1 MNPGTSQS
9 MDEIKYWVALNMVLG
24 VGKTLFHRL
33 TGEFGSPEQVFRVSR
48 KELMRVEGIGDKTAT
63 EIAGFSIEEK
73 ADREL
78 RLLEKIQARIV
89 TLVDPEYP
97 ELLRQIFD
105 PPPLLYCQGNRLDS
119 YPIPIAVVGTRAAT
133 SYGKM
138 VTESLCAGLAERGA
152 TIVSGMARGID
163 TIAHRSALQSGGDTV
178 AVFGCGLSHT
188 YPPENR
194 SLRDKIAQAGTVVS
208 EFPISMRPDRNN
220 FPARN
225 RIISGLSYGVIVV
238 EAGEKSGALITVQF
252 ALEQGRDV
260 FAVPGSIL
268 SPKSFSPNRLI
279 KAGAKLVDG
288 PESILEELP
297 SAVQG
302 LITQRSEKI
311 GIKQELSEKEQS
323 IVSLIIGEEKHIDQL
338 IENSRLSPAEV
349 SATLVQLELSG
360 IVRQLEGKMF
370 IATIKT
376 VSNK

>member
-1 MNPGTSQS
+1 
-9 MDEIKYWVALNMVLG
+9 
-24 VGKTLFHRL
+24 
-33 TGEFGSPEQVFRVSR
+33 
-48 KELMRVEGIGDKTAT
+48 
-63 EIAGFSIEEK
+63 
-73 ADREL
+73 
-78 RLLEKIQARIV
+78 
-89 TLVDPEYP
+89 
-97 ELLRQIFD
+97 
-105 PPPLLYCQGNRLDS
+105 
-119 YPIPIAVVGTRAAT
+119 
-133 SYGKM
+133 
-138 VTESLCAGLAERGA
+138 
-152 TIVSGMARGID
+152 MARGID

>member
-1 MNPGTSQS
+1 MSPAQS

-33 TGEFGSPEQVFRVSR
+33 IGEFGSPEQVFRVPR
-48 KELMRVEGIGDKTAT
+48 KDLMRVEGIGDKTAT
-63 EIAGFSIEEK
+63 EIANFGVEAK
-73 ADREL
+73 VDREL
-78 RLLEKIQARIV
+78 RLLEKIQARIL
-89 TLVDPEYP
+89 TLVSPEYP
-97 ELLRQIFD
+97 ELLRQIYD
-105 PPPLLYCQGNRLDS
+105 PPPLLYCQGKKLDS
-119 YPIPIAVVGTRAAT
+119 YPIPVAVVGTRAAT
-133 SYGKM
+133 NYGKL
-138 VTESLCAGLAERGA
+138 VTESLCKGLAEKGVS
-152 TIVSGMARGID
+152 IISGMARGID
-163 TIAHRSALQSGGDTV
+163 TLAHRSAIQSGGDTV

-194 SLRDKIAQAGTVVS
+194 SLREKIIQSGTVVS

-225 RIISGLSYGVIVV
+225 RVISGLSYGVIVV
-238 EAGEKSGALITVQF
+238 EAGEKSGALITAHF

-260 FAVPGSIL
+260 FAIPGSIL

-288 PESILEELP
+288 PESVLEELP
-297 SAVQG
+297 QAVQS
-302 LITQRSEKI
+302 LITRKAEQVR
-311 GIKQELSEKEQS
+311 IKQELSAKERS
-323 IVSLIIGEEKHIDQL
+323 IVTQMIGEEKHIDQL

-370 IATIKT
+370 IATIET
-376 VSNK
+376 EFNK

>member
-1 MNPGTSQS
+1 MNSAATQS

-33 TGEFGSPEQVFRVSR
+33 IREFGSPEQVFRVSR
-48 KELMRVEGIGDKTAT
+48 KDLMRVEGIGDKTAT
-63 EIAGFSIEEK
+63 EIANFSIEAK
-73 ADREL
+73 VDREL
-78 RLLEKIQARIV
+78 RLLEKVQARIL
-89 TLVDPEYP
+89 TLVNPEYP

-105 PPPLLYCQGNRLDS
+105 PPPLLYCQGKPLDS
-119 YPIPIAVVGTRAAT
+119 YSIPVAVVGTRAAT

-138 VTESLCAGLAERGA
+138 VTESLCAGLAERGV
-152 TIVSGMARGID
+152 TIISGMARGID
-163 TIAHRSALQSGGDTV
+163 TLAHRSALQSGRETV

-194 SLRDKIAQAGTVVS
+194 SLRDKIQQSGTVVS
-208 EFPISMRPDRNN
+208 EFPISVGPERNN

-225 RIISGLSYGVIVV
+225 RVISGLSYGVIVV
-238 EAGEKSGALITVQF
+238 EAGEKSGALITAQF

-268 SPKSFSPNRLI
+268 SPKSCSPNRLI

-288 PESILEELP
+288 PESVLEELP
-297 SAVQG
+297 QVVQS
-302 LITQRSEKI
+302 LITRKHEQSRV
-311 GIKQELSEKEQS
+311 KQELSAKERS
-323 IVSLIIGEEKHIDQL
+323 IVELMVGEEKHIDQL
-338 IENSRLSPAEV
+338 IEISRLSPAEV

-370 IATIKT
+370 IATIET